1 MERGNW
7 IVQRYETV
15 AQLAGKMLEAA
26 RHGQW
31 DELVVI
37 EQQRS
42 EVLSELMMDA
52 AQGKIPDVVAD
63 QVARLITPV
72 LEADAEIASLAKEWQ
87 EELKG
92 LLGSLGTERK
102 ISKAYGP

>member
-1 MERGNW
+1 M
-7 IVQRYETV
+7 QRYETV

-52 AQGKIPDVVAD
+52 AQGRIPDVVAD
-63 QVARLITPV
+63 QVASLITFI

-92 LLGSLGTERK
+92 LLGSMGTERK

>member
-1 MERGNW
+1 M
-7 IVQRYETV
+7 QRYETV

>member
-1 MERGNW
+1 
-7 IVQRYETV
+7 
-15 AQLAGKMLEAA
+15 MLEAA

-31 DELVVI
+31 DELVLI
-37 EQQRS
+37 EQHRS
-42 EVLSELMMDA
+42 EVLSELMMDDA

-72 LEADAEIASLAKEWQ
+72 LEADAEIASLAREWQ